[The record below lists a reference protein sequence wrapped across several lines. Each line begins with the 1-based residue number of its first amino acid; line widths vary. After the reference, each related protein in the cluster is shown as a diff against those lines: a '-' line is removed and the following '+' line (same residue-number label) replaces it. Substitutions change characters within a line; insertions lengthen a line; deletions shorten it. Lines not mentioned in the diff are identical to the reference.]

1 MKEDLMS
8 YISYYTPQTVKEL
21 QVTTSHIQEWLC
33 LHGYN
38 TGIDGDWG
46 PATNRALKRIAEN
59 EAIDFSDYK
68 MTDEFWFALTYPL
81 REALA
86 TPLSKTTLA
95 ELVGVIA
102 AKHHFNNAKEIGGN
116 NKGPWV
122 RTYMAGNSGVN
133 WPWCAG
139 FVKFVLAQACFTLK
153 CASPIATSYST
164 SMLVKNARAVHR
176 FQEYIENSNTFAIFA
191 LKGGITGYKHT
202 GFAYNFTEDT
212 FETIEGNTNYG
223 GSSDG
228 DAVCRR
234 IRATERSHFI
244 TL

>member
-1 MKEDLMS
+1 MVN
-8 YISYYTPQTVKEL
+8 YTTPQTTKEF
-21 QVTTSHIQEWLC
+21 QVTNRLIQEWLC
-33 LHGYN
+33 LQDYA

-46 PATNRALKRIAEN
+46 SATNRALKEFAASNSIN
-59 EAIDFSDYK
+59 FTDYE
-68 MTDEFWFALTYPL
+68 MTANLWTALTRPL
-81 REALA
+81 AMALT
-86 TPLSKTTLA
+86 TPESKCSLADMIKKVALSHYA
-95 ELVGVIA
+95 SG
-102 AKHHFNNAKEIGGN
+102 AKEIGGN

-122 RTYMAGNSGVN
+122 RTYMAGNSGSN

-139 FVKFVLAQACFTLK
+139 FVSFVVAQACYNLK
-153 CASPIATSYST
+153 CSLPIPSSYST
-164 SMLVKNARAVHR
+164 SMLIRSAKTANR
-176 FQEYIENSNTFAIFA
+176 FRENIENSSACAIFA
-191 LKGGITGYKHT
+191 LKGGVTGYKHT